1 MNMVVSP
8 YSDAYGRKKF
18 HIVGLLIFV
27 GGTVACGLAQ
37 NIDQL
42 IGFRIIQAFGS
53 AAPAVVGSGSVTD
66 MYEIA
71 ERGQALGFFLLGSL
85 VGPGKRLF
93 HSRSFI
99 RSFTSLSPPLSHGPH
114 LWRVSRGCRFRP

>member
-93 HSRSFI
+93 HSPI
-99 RSFTSLSPPLSHGPH
+99 PYSLFHLPFSPPQSWAPSLEGFSG
-114 LWRVSRGCRFRP
+114 L